1 VINKSCRFFKF
12 GIGFG
17 VVLACLSVCTLA
29 KAVSSAS
36 LEWNS
41 ITDSSIVGYNVY
53 YGGASR
59 SYTNVVSVGNSTNVT
74 VGGLVEG
81 KTYYFA
87 VTAYDAFGDESD
99 FSTETT
105 FIVPGFLTLT
115 PGNNVGEPL
124 HIRFP
129 VALSHRYE
137 LQVSQDLKNWSTVWE
152 IIGISNMWVQYDTP
166 ATSPVPQFFRIVLH

>member
-1 VINKSCRFFKF
+1 VINKSCRFLKF
-12 GIGFG
+12 GIGA
-17 VVLACLSVCTLA
+17 VLAYLSACTLA

-36 LEWNS
+36 LQW
-41 ITDSSIVGYNVY
+41 DSNPDPSVVGYNIY

-59 SYTNVVSVGNSTNVT
+59 SYTNVMSVGNSTHASVP
-74 VGGLVEG
+74 GLVEG

-99 FSTETT
+99 FSAETT

-115 PGNNVGEPL
+115 PGNNAGEAL

-137 LQVSQDLKNWSTVWE
+137 LQVSEDLQNWSTVWE
-152 IIGISNMWVQYDTP
+152 VIGISNIWVQYDAP
-166 ATSPVPQFFRIVLH
+166 ATSPVPQFFRVVLH